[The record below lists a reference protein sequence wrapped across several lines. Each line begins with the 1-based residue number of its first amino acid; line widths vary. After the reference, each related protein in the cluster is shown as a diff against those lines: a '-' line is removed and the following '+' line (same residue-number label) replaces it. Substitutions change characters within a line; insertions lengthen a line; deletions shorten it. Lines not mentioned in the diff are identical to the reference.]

1 MESELFL
8 SHNNAKVKL
17 KTSLINNLKNFIQ
30 MEFLEGK
37 VEISNLL
44 NLGNQVTIKLNIKNK
59 LLEFKLN
66 SDLNIIQSFKNKIL
80 LNLNNNE
87 ENFNFPLVNNFE
99 TLENIKILSK
109 WSNLNA

>member
-1 MESELFL
+1 M
-8 SHNNAKVKL
+8 
-17 KTSLINNLKNFIQ
+17 
-30 MEFLEGK
+30 EGK